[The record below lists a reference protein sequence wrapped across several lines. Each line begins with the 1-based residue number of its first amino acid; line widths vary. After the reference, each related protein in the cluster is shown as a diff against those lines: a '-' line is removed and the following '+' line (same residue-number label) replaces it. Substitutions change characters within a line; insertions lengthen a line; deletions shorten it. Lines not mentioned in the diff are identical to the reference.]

1 MAASFRVGR
10 VIPCLMCVAL
20 ATAVVC
26 GAPPEKAANA
36 DKLTKLFEE
45 RAQLADQ
52 DFAACQVAYE
62 AGTLALDSL
71 LAATKEFAEAKLEL
85 CKTKAE
91 RIAVRVKQVERAK
104 VREGRIMALNGVQA
118 VGGEFDK
125 LARAGVERVKAEI
138 AMEEESRVAAAETG
152 EKRDESIAKLLEER
166 AKLADQA
173 YQECAAG
180 YKQDVVTLDSLLAA
194 LNELADAKLR
204 LCKSKAERIAVLEK
218 QVERALDIEADVKAL
233 NDVAAR
239 GGEVDKL
246 ARAGVQRAKAEIE
259 LVQEKGEKGDDKLT
273 KLFDE
278 RAKLADQA
286 YQTCALGYE
295 KETVT
300 LDVLMAAINEL
311 ADAKLALCKTK
322 SERIAVL
329 ERQVERAKK
338 HESAIRV
345 LSDRQVR
352 GGEADK
358 VARAGV
364 DRVKAEIALEL
375 EKRDAADAAR

>member
-1 MAASFRVGR
+1 M
-10 VIPCLMCVAL
+10 MCGAL
-20 ATAVVC
+20 ATPIVC
-26 GAPPEKAANA
+26 GAPPDKDAKAD

-45 RAQLADQ
+45 RARLADQ
-52 DFAACQVAYE
+52 DFAACEVAYE

-71 LAATKEFAEAKLEL
+71 LAATNEFAEAKLEL

-91 RIAVRVKQVERAK
+91 RIAVRVKQVEHAK

-125 LARAGVERVKAEI
+125 LVRAGVERVKAEI
-138 AMEEESRVAAAETG
+138 AMEEEAHGVSPERERIDETLT
-152 EKRDESIAKLLEER
+152 KLLEER

-173 YQECAAG
+173 YTECAAG
-180 YKQDVVTLDSLLAA
+180 YKQDVITLDSLLAA

-204 LCKSKAERIAVLEK
+204 LCKTKAERIPVLEK
-218 QVERALDIEADVKAL
+218 QVERALDIEAEVRAL

-246 ARAGVQRAKAEIE
+246 ARSGVQRTKAQIE
-259 LVQEKGEKGDDKLT
+259 LEQEKGEKGDDKLT

-286 YQTCALGYE
+286 YQTCAVGYE
-295 KETVT
+295 KGTIELGT
-300 LDVLMAAINEL
+300 LLAAIDEL

-338 HESAIRV
+338 HETAIRV

-375 EKRDAADAAR
+375 EKRDAAGAAR